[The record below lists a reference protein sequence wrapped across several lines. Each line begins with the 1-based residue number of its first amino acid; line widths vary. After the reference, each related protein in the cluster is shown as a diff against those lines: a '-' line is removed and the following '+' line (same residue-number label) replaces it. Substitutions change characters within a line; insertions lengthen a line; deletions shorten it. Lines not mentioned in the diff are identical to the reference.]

1 MDFKIPIGQ
10 TFVGRVF
17 AQSQLII
24 CDDLAQSDE
33 LDCKML
39 SEHGMGTCMDAP
51 MIHNGMCIGT
61 LNVADINVNIT
72 TPYNK
77 RFFYRVSP
85 LG

>member
-1 MDFKIPIGQ
+1 MRLSWISHG
-10 TFVGRVF
+10 VF

-51 MIHNGMCIGT
+51 MIHNGVCIGT
-61 LNVADINVNIT
+61 LNVADQRKHHYT
-72 TPYNK
+72 LQRDSFTES
-77 RFFYRVSP
+77 RHLVSFEH
-85 LG
+85 

>member
-1 MDFKIPIGQ
+1 MRFPWILK
-10 TFVGRVF
+10 FRLGRLLSDEFF

-61 LNVADINVNIT
+61 LNVADQRKHHYTLQQVI
-72 TPYNK
+72 
-77 RFFYRVSP
+77 
-85 LG
+85 LL